1 MRLKIVAGNL
11 AVVVLLGL
19 VAYFT
24 VSNQVRN
31 LLSNQLDADI
41 DNSRIL
47 FDRSFRLSTLEFE
60 ARVAERAGTR
70 QMRDIFAGLDLDS
83 RRTRAYEAAEATHAW
98 FGDPA
103 RGGRGAP
110 DIVVV
115 VDETG
120 TAIARNGARNVMFGT
135 PLLPTI
141 PALGRALK
149 LGSAQHDVWLER
161 EQNKVLQTA
170 VAPIRSEGGAMLGA
184 VIVGYDLSN
193 GLAASEARVL
203 SRDVAFVVDGKVY
216 SSSLDGSAARDL
228 KAWLF
233 GKNAQGTKAILTS
246 SNATSQP
253 WRTSLGGHEYVGI
266 TSRLPLADSL
276 PVAFAVLGN
285 RTEATQIA
293 NVANV
298 ILIML
303 VLGGLLV
310 IGYGL
315 AIGTSIMRPI
325 EQIEE
330 GVLQVIN
337 GRTDLRLET
346 DSAELGGLAFRINQ
360 LLNVFTG
367 TEEASED
374 EEGKISVP
382 PSEGHW
388 KDDAFADGARAA
400 SSAKNPAVPAAAAAA
415 AGNGGGGG
423 GGAAGSADDVV
434 DDAALAGELA
444 KETEDTYQERLYR
457 EYVQAKQA
465 LGENV
470 SNIPKDR
477 FWQRLTGRAE
487 SLVQK
492 HGCRMVRFQV
502 HTLDNQV
509 VLRPVLIR

>member
-19 VAYFT
+19 AAYFT
-24 VSNQVRN
+24 VSSQVRN
-31 LLSNQLDADI
+31 LRLNEIDASI

-47 FDRSFRLSTLEFE
+47 FDRSYRLSTLEFE
-60 ARVAERAGTR
+60 ARVAERAGAR
-70 QMRDIFAGLDLDS
+70 QMRDIFGGLDLDS
-83 RRTRAYEAAEATHAW
+83 RRNRAYDAAEATFAW
-98 FGDPA
+98 LADPA
-103 RGGRGAP
+103 RGRGSP
-110 DIVVV
+110 EIVVV

-120 TAIARNGARNVMFGT
+120 VAIARNGARNVLFGT
-135 PLLPTI
+135 PLAQAI

-149 LGSAQHDVWLER
+149 TGESQHDVWLET
-161 EQNKVLQTA
+161 EQSKVLQTA
-170 VAPIRSEGGAMLGA
+170 VAPIRSDTDTLLGA
-184 VIVGYDLSN
+184 LIVGYDLSN
-193 GLAASEARVL
+193 GFAASEAKTL
-203 SRDVAFVVDGKVY
+203 NRDIAFVVDGKVY
-216 SSSLDGSAARDL
+216 SSSLDGAAARDL
-228 KAWLF
+228 RGALF
-233 GKNAQGTKAILTS
+233 GNVQAPTTKAIL
-246 SNATSQP
+246 AAPGAASQP
-253 WRTSLGGHEYVGI
+253 WRATLSGADYVGV
-266 TSRLPLADSL
+266 TARLPLAQSV
-276 PVAFAVLGN
+276 PIAFAVLGN
-285 RTEATQIA
+285 RTAATQIA

-298 ILIML
+298 ILVM
-303 VLGGLLV
+303 LV
-310 IGYGL
+310 IGALLVVAYGF

-346 DSAELGGLAFRINQ
+346 DSRELGGLAFRINQ

-374 EEGKISVP
+374 EDGKISVP

-388 KDDAFADGARAA
+388 KDAAFADTTRG
-400 SSAKNPAVPAAAAAA
+400 SSSGSSSNTNNAVAVAA
-415 AGNGGGGG
+415 AG
-423 GGAAGSADDVV
+423 GSAEDVV
-434 DDAALAGELA
+434 DDAAVAGELSR
-444 KETEDTYQERLYR
+444 ETEDTYQDRLYR

-487 SLVQK
+487 ALVQK

>member
-19 VAYFT
+19 AAYFT
-24 VSNQVRN
+24 VSSQIRN
-31 LLSNQLDADI
+31 LRLNEIDASV

-47 FDRSFRLSTLEFE
+47 FDRSYRLSTLEFE
-60 ARVAERAGTR
+60 ARVAERASAR
-70 QMRDIFAGLDLDS
+70 QMRDIFGGLDLDS
-83 RRTRAYEAAEATHAW
+83 RRTRAYEAAEATFAW
-98 FGDPA
+98 FADPA
-103 RGGRGAP
+103 RGGRGSP
-110 DIVVV
+110 EIVVV

-120 TAIARNGARNVMFGT
+120 VAIARNGARNVLFGT
-135 PLLPTI
+135 PLAQAI

-149 LGSAQHDVWLER
+149 TGGSQHDVWLET
-161 EQNKVLQTA
+161 EQSKVLQTV
-170 VAPIRSEGGAMLGA
+170 VAPIRSDTDTLLGA
-184 VIVGYDLSN
+184 LIVGYDLSN
-193 GLAASEARVL
+193 GFAATEAKTL
-203 SRDVAFVVDGKVY
+203 NRDIAFIVDGKVY
-216 SSSLDGSAARDL
+216 SSSLDGAAARDL
-228 KAWLF
+228 RGSLF
-233 GKNAQGTKAILTS
+233 GNLQGPTTKTILS
-246 SNATSQP
+246 APSAASQP
-253 WRTSLGGHEYVGI
+253 WRATLSGEDYVGV
-266 TSRLPLADSL
+266 TARLPLAQSI
-276 PVAFAVLGN
+276 PIAFAVLGN

-298 ILIML
+298 ILVM
-303 VLGGLLV
+303 LV
-310 IGYGL
+310 IGALLVAAYGF

-325 EQIEE
+325 EEIEE

-346 DSAELGGLAFRINQ
+346 NSPELGGLAFRINQ

-374 EEGKISVP
+374 EDGKISVP

-388 KDDAFADGARAA
+388 KDAAFADTTRGSSNSNTNNAVAVAAPGA
-400 SSAKNPAVPAAAAAA
+400 N
-415 AGNGGGGG
+415 
-423 GGAAGSADDVV
+423 ADDVV
-434 DDAALAGELA
+434 DDAAVAGELSR
-444 KETEDTYQERLYR
+444 ETEDTYQDRLYR

-487 SLVQK
+487 ALVQK

>member
-24 VSNQVRN
+24 VSSQVRN
-31 LLSNQLDADI
+31 VSTNQLEADI
-41 DNSRIL
+41 DNDRVL

-60 ARVAERAGTR
+60 SRVAERASSR
-70 QMRDIFAGLDLDS
+70 QLRDVFGGLDLDS

-120 TAIARNGARNVMFGT
+120 TGIARNGARNVLFGT
-135 PLLPTI
+135 PLAPSI
-141 PALGRALK
+141 PALVRALRT
-149 LGSAQHDVWLER
+149 GQPQHDVWLES
-161 EQNKVLQTA
+161 EQSKVLQTA
-170 VAPIRSEGGAMLGA
+170 VAPIRSETGTMLGA
-184 VIVGYDLSN
+184 LIVAYDLSN
-193 GLAASEARVL
+193 GFAKSEASVL
-203 SRDVAFVVDGKVY
+203 SRDIAFVVDGKVY
-216 SSSLDGSAARDL
+216 SSSLDGSAPRDL
-228 KAWLF
+228 RGLLF
-233 GKNAQGTKAILTS
+233 GKQAQATKAILS
-246 SNATSQP
+246 SANGASQP
-253 WRTSLGGHEYVGI
+253 WRATLGGEEYTGI
-266 TSRLPLADSL
+266 TSRLPLAQSV

-285 RTEATQIA
+285 RTEATEIA
-293 NVANV
+293 SVANV

-315 AIGTSIMRPI
+315 AIGTAIMRPI

-337 GRTDLRLET
+337 GKTDLRLET
-346 DSAELGGLAFRINQ
+346 DSPELGGLAFRINQ

-388 KDDAFADGARAA
+388 KDAEFAEPGARGTGA
-400 SSAKNPAVPAAAAAA
+400 SSTTNQAVAVASPAA
-415 AGNGGGGG
+415 
-423 GGAAGSADDVV
+423 GASPDDVV
-434 DDAALAGELA
+434 DDVAVAGELA
-444 KETEDTYQERLYR
+444 KETEDKYQDRIYR

-487 SLVQK
+487 ALVQK

>member
-31 LLSNQLDADI
+31 LLSNQLDSDI
-41 DNSRIL
+41 DNSRVL

-60 ARVAERAGTR
+60 SRVAERAATR
-70 QMRDIFAGLDLDS
+70 QLRDIFSGLDLDS
-83 RRTRAYEAAEATHAW
+83 RRTRAYDAAEATHGW

-135 PLLPTI
+135 PLLPAI

-149 LGSAQHDVWLER
+149 SGEAQHDVWLEK

-170 VAPIRSEGGAMLGA
+170 VAPIRSESGTVLGA
-184 VIVGYDLSN
+184 LIVGYDLSN
-193 GLAASEARVL
+193 GLAANEARVL
-203 SRDVAFVVDGKVY
+203 GRDVAFLVDGKVY

-228 KAWLF
+228 RAQLF
-233 GKNAQGTKAILTS
+233 EKNAQSTKGILGS
-246 SNATSQP
+246 PSGSSQP
-253 WRTSLGGHEYVGI
+253 WRAKLAGDDYIGI
-266 TSRLPLADSL
+266 TSRLPLAESL
-276 PVAFAVLGN
+276 PVGFAVLGN

-298 ILIML
+298 ILIMM
-303 VLGGLLV
+303 VLGALLV

-388 KDDAFADGARAA
+388 KDDAFADERARGA
-400 SSAKNPAVPAAAAAA
+400 SSAKNPAVAAPAAGGAAA
-415 AGNGGGGG
+415 AG
-423 GGAAGSADDVV
+423 SAEDVV
-434 DDAALAGELA
+434 DDAAVAGELA
-444 KETEDTYQERLYR
+444 KEAEETYQERLYR
-457 EYVQAKQA
+457 EYVSAKQA

-477 FWQRLTGRAE
+477 FWQRLAGRAE
-487 SLVQK
+487 ALVQK

>member
-31 LLSNQLDADI
+31 LLSNQLDAEI

-47 FDRSFRLSTLEFE
+47 FDRSFRLSTLEFD
-60 ARVAERAGTR
+60 ARVAERAATR

-149 LGSAQHDVWLER
+149 LGAAQHDVWLES

-170 VAPIRSEGGAMLGA
+170 VAPIRSETGTTLGA
-184 VIVGYDLSN
+184 LIVGYDLSN
-193 GLAASEARVL
+193 GLAASEASVL

-228 KAWLF
+228 KTWLF
-233 GKNAQGTKAILTS
+233 GKNAQSTKAILAAP
-246 SNATSQP
+246 NAASQP
-253 WRTSLGGHEYVGI
+253 WRASLGGDEYVGI
-266 TSRLPLADSL
+266 TARLPLADSL
-276 PVAFAVLGN
+276 PVGFAVLGN

-303 VLGGLLV
+303 VLGCLLV

-388 KDDAFADGARAA
+388 KDDAFADAGARGA
-400 SSAKNPAVPAAAAAA
+400 SSTKNPAVAPATG
-415 AGNGGGGG
+415 GNGGGT
-423 GGAAGSADDVV
+423 AAGASADDVV
-434 DDAALAGELA
+434 DDAALAGQLA
-444 KETEDTYQERLYR
+444 QETEDTYQERLYR

-477 FWQRLTGRAE
+477 FWQRLTGRADA
-487 SLVQK
+487 LVQK

-502 HTLDNQV
+502 HTHDNQV